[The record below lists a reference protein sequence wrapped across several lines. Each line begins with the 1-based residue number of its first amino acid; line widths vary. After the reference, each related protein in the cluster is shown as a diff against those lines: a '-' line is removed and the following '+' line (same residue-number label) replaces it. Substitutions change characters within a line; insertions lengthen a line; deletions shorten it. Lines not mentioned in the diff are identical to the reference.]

1 MIRQFITLAFR
12 NILKNRTNTIL
23 NIISF
28 SIGIAACII
37 ALLFVNQSLS
47 FDNFHKDTDR
57 IYKVIK
63 KTEGDAGTN
72 IYFGTNGI
80 EGPEIKANY
89 PQAELVTRVMRDGIY
104 VNPKEDK
111 ENGFNELVY
120 IIDPEFL
127 LMFHCPLLN
136 GTAETVLEKPFSV
149 IISDD
154 LAERMF
160 GEENPVGKT
169 LDVNGYYLKKNYTIT
184 GIFKEFPDNSIF
196 NASLIT
202 AEHDEMPDWLWESWN
217 VESSYLPVFT
227 FVKLAI
233 GVDYKAFEKSLEKMV
248 ELNYPE
254 ELKEKTHYLMQKF
267 ERIFLYSQ
275 QDFGQ
280 QSYSNIVYVYIF
292 IALALFILII
302 SSVNFINLTT
312 GRLLLR
318 AKEIGVKKAFGTGKH
333 HIYLQFISESIFMI
347 IITIPVS
354 LLLVYYLLPFFQQS
368 LNIELQFDWMLNFR
382 FIFRAIIMIILIG
395 IITGLLSAMS
405 FAWVTPVSVMQGK
418 LRIGSSKHISQKVMF
433 IIQYTLSVILISTT
447 IVLYQQ
453 LKFLMNKDLGFDK
466 ENKIVIPIFATN
478 RDLRENYQVVKQEF
492 LKHPDIISAS
502 ASHFLIGSGGERHK
516 VIPEGKF
523 SEEWNMAVLAVDED
537 FIKTYGLTLLEGR
550 DFSGDIISDRTEAF
564 ILNETAVKRLNWK
577 DPVGKQFEW
586 PYGKGNVI
594 GVVKDFNVAD
604 LSREIEPLV
613 LCMWVPLWNFLTVRY
628 QTEDYDKL
636 LAFLEEKCKM
646 FDPDLPFN
654 FFRFDDAINR
664 NNLIIIETFKNTSLF
679 FAFIAV
685 LIACIGLF
693 GLANFSANQKIK
705 EIGIR
710 KANGASAIQIARLSM
725 AGFLKWV
732 IIACAVALPVAWF
745 LSDKLLQLYPY
756 RIKAN
761 IWIFLFAGLIAVV
774 IAIITVSSQTLR
786 SATRNPVEALRY
798 E

>member
-28 SIGIAACII
+28 SIGLAACII

-47 FDNFHKDTDR
+47 YDNFHKDTDR
-57 IYKVIK
+57 IYKVLK
-63 KTEGDAGTN
+63 RTEGDAGIN
-72 IYFGTNGI
+72 VYFGTNGI
-80 EGPEIKANY
+80 AGPEIKANY
-89 PQAELVTRVMRDGIY
+89 PQAEMVTRVMRDGVY
-104 VNPKEDK
+104 VNAEEDK
-111 ENGFNELVY
+111 ENGFNELIY
-120 IIDPEFL
+120 IVDPEFL
-127 LMFHCPLLN
+127 KMFHCPVLSGEN
-136 GTAETVLEKPFSV
+136 ETVLEKPFSV

-160 GEENPVGKT
+160 GEENPIGKT
-169 LDVNGYYLKKNYTIT
+169 LEINGYYIKKDYTIT
-184 GIFKEFPDNSIF
+184 GVFKEFPDNSIF
-196 NASLIT
+196 FASLIT
-202 AEHDEMPDWLWESWN
+202 AEHDEMPEWLWESWN

-227 FVKLAI
+227 FVKLEK
-233 GVDYKAFEKSLEKMV
+233 GVDYKAFEKSLEKLV
-248 ELNYPE
+248 EVNYPE
-254 ELKEKTHYLMQKF
+254 ELQGKTKYLMQKF
-267 ERIFLYSQ
+267 ERMFLYSQ

-280 QSYSNIVYVYIF
+280 QFYSNIVYVYIF

-318 AKEIGVKKAFGTGKH
+318 AKEIGVKKAFGTGRYN
-333 HIYLQFISESIFMI
+333 IYLQFISESIFMI
-347 IITIPVS
+347 IITIPIS
-354 LLLVYYLLPFFQQS
+354 LLIVYYLLPFFEQS
-368 LNIELQFDWMLNFR
+368 LNIDLQFEWMLNFR
-382 FIFRAIIMIILIG
+382 FISRAIIMIIFIG
-395 IITGLLSAMS
+395 TITGLLSAVS
-405 FAWVTPVSVMQGK
+405 FTWVTPASVMQGK
-418 LRIGSSKHISQKVMF
+418 LNIGSSKHISQKVMF

-447 IVLYQQ
+447 IVLYMQ
-453 LKFLMNKDLGFDK
+453 LKYMMNKDLGFDK

-478 RDLRENYQVVKQEF
+478 RDLRLNYQVVKQEF

-537 FIKTYGLTLLEGR
+537 FIETYGLTLLQGR
-550 DFSGDIISDRTEAF
+550 DFSGDIISDQTEAF
-564 ILNETAVKRLNWK
+564 ILNEAAVKRLNWK
-577 DPVGKQFEW
+577 DPIGKSFEW

-594 GVVKDFNVAD
+594 GVVKDFNAANISQD
-604 LSREIEPLV
+604 IEPLV
-613 LCMWVPLWNFLTVRY
+613 LCMWVPLWNFLTVKY
-628 QTEDYDKL
+628 KTEDYNKL
-636 LAFLEEKCKM
+636 LTFLEEKCKM

-654 FFRFDDAINR
+654 FFRFDEAIDR
-664 NNLIIIETFKNTSLF
+664 NNLQGIETFKNTTLF
-679 FAFIAV
+679 FTFIAV

-710 KANGASAIQIARLSM
+710 KANGATAIQIARLSM

-732 IIACAVALPVAWF
+732 IIACIIALP
-745 LSDKLLQLYPY
+745 LSWLLADKMLQAYPY

-761 IWIFLFAGLIAVV
+761 IWIFLFAGVIAVV
-774 IAIITVSSQTLR
+774 IAIITVSTQTLR